1 MNEGYLALLISIFR
15 KTTPDDAFRILAG
28 KPARRA
34 WTAAELCEIKGL
46 RENGTTW
53 AEIGEMYGV
62 APATAQKRFIRFF
75 NGEVRENDRKRK
87 SEVNYRNFKANVNC

>member
-15 KTTPDDAFRILAG
+15 KTTPDDAFRILDG

-34 WTAAELCEIKGL
+34 WTAAELCEIKDL
-46 RENGTTW
+46 RENGATW

-62 APATAQKRFIRFF
+62 AAATAQKRFIRFI
-75 NGEVRENDRKRK
+75 NGEVRKNDGKRKRK
-87 SEVNYRNFKANVNC
+87 VDCRNIKIANNL

>member
-1 MNEGYLALLISIFR
+1 MNEGYIALLISIFR

-34 WTAAELCEIKGL
+34 WTDAEL
-46 RENGTTW
+46 REVKALKDNGATW

-62 APATAQKRFIRFF
+62 AAQTAQKRVIRS
-75 NGEVRENDRKRK
+75 NGEARENDRNRK
-87 SEVNYRNFKANVNC
+87 NKVNYRNLKTNVNC